1 MCWLSLF
8 PACPST
14 SAGLRSSFAYFV
26 VPLPPAQRLGVG
38 PDRTPPFERHPSLY
52 PRGPRSARVVLSRAS
67 SLAGPIRPTR
77 RYSATSPL
85 AAYTRCLRG
94 AGTPWRPASGS
105 ALSLCS
111 PCRHVVLC
119 VPGDLAAADPVLDG
133 DAAFAQM
140 TRARLSTMWEFRG
153 LQVRHCYDLPT
164 CSPPQGRLLH
174 PGFRRVGHPSRR
186 WI

>member
-77 RYSATSPL
+77 RYSTTSPL
-85 AAYTRCLRG
+85 AAYTRCLRC

-119 VPGDLAAADPVLDG
+119 VPGELAAADSVSSRRHSLRADDRRSASLDER
-133 DAAFAQM
+133 D
-140 TRARLSTMWEFRG
+140 FRG
-153 LQVRHCYDLPT
+153 LQVHHCYDLST
-164 CSPPQGRLLH
+164 CSPP
-174 PGFRRVGHPSRR
+174 
-186 WI
+186 